1 MRPPR
6 RLIVPPELGVI
17 TTPLVASVWEAE
29 LRGHPDSEFADFLV
43 EGIQCGFRIGFDYGS
58 QVGISATNNMHSARE
73 HPEPID
79 RYVREEMSAGRIIRL
94 SSGSA
99 GEGVTAQGIHVSRFG
114 VIPKSH
120 QPGKWRLISDLSS
133 PKGSSVNDGVSP
145 SLCSVSYAAVDDAV
159 RCILALGQGALLAK
173 FDVASAYRV
182 VPVHPEDRL
191 LLGMKWRGEL
201 LVDGAS
207 ASGRHQNYSQRWL
220 THFCGSWG
228 DMALSMLCTTWT
240 IICYWAHPGPWFVTG
255 LSGLVLTCAKLWAS
269 PLRSTSWK
277 VRHPVFHSWAFKL
290 TQSRGPW
297 PCLKKSWTV

>member
-1 MRPPR
+1 MFDGKYIYWADLQAMRSCKPPR
-6 RLIVPPELGVI
+6 RLVVPPELGVI

-43 EGIQCGFRIGFDYGS
+43 EGIRCGFRIGFDYGS

-182 VPVHPEDRL
+182 VQCD
-191 LLGMKWRGEL
+191 
-201 LVDGAS
+201 
-207 ASGRHQNYSQRWL
+207 
-220 THFCGSWG
+220 T
-228 DMALSMLCTTWT
+228 ALSMLCTTWT

-290 TQSRGPW
+290 TRSRGPW